1 MRHAQNSNFHAD
13 NVDLDT
19 EGSRAGSAI
28 ADFEGRTRGPKATC
42 NKSLPKQLD
51 LPRCS
56 AQRTTVP
63 GELHGASFP
72 GHSGT
77 LARMPPICSEP
88 TDAQFISEEQCLSLS
103 LYICIDAIHVCNLY
117 LCLFH
122 AICIYIYTQHIYIH
136 ALVTIYVQFFL
147 CIYLPFLSSFMYL
160 YVCVIINPCII
171 FVKTDYCVTQKN
183 QHYC

>member
-63 GELHGASFP
+63 GELHGATFP

-103 LYICIDAIHVCNLY
+103 LYI
-117 LCLFH
+117 
-122 AICIYIYTQHIYIH
+122 
-136 ALVTIYVQFFL
+136 YV
-147 CIYLPFLSSFMYL
+147 
-160 YVCVIINPCII
+160 
-171 FVKTDYCVTQKN
+171 
-183 QHYC
+183 

>member
-63 GELHGASFP
+63 GELHGATFP

-103 LYICIDAIHVCNLY
+103 IYICIDAIHVCNLY

-122 AICIYIYTQHIYIH
+122 AICIYIHNIFIFMHLLPYMFSFF
-136 ALVTIYVQFFL
+136 YVSICLFYRLL
-147 CIYLPFLSSFMYL
+147 CIYM
-160 YVCVIINPCII
+160 
-171 FVKTDYCVTQKN
+171 FV
-183 QHYC
+183 